1 MSGNHRTPL
10 IEGPRTWRWPWDRSK
25 DVVIGGHARAPAGPV
40 ETPEARLPGARP
52 PAAAHFDR
60 MYGGR
65 EPAPFWKRWPVQA
78 VLLLALLYHLAPRA
92 ALFLGGG
99 ESSEAAR
106 GVLSFLGLFLPRL
119 FDIETREWLVP
130 GAAAWL
136 WQPLMAALGAGFLR
150 LVALSA
156 ARRDP
161 QGALWIA
168 GAALAI
174 DTATWISVGLKLG
187 GQAYSPAEALALATL
202 LKVEGAALLGLF
214 FILALTGKRRLGR
227 TGAGGNG
234 D

>member
-1 MSGNHRTPL
+1 MSRDHRNPL

-25 DVVIGGHARAPAGPV
+25 DVIIGGQVRAPAGPV
-40 ETPEARLPGARP
+40 EKLEARLPGAKP
-52 PAAAHFDR
+52 PAAAHLDR

-65 EPAPFWKRWPVQA
+65 EQAPFWKRWPVQA

-99 ESSEAAR
+99 ESPEAAR
-106 GVLSFLGLFLPRL
+106 GVLTFLGPLLPRV
-119 FDIETREWLVP
+119 FDVETREWLVP

-136 WQPLMAALGAGFLR
+136 WQPLIAALGVGFLR
-150 LVALSA
+150 LVALST

-161 QGALWIA
+161 LGALWI
-168 GAALAI
+168 GGVALAV
-174 DTATWISVGLKLG
+174 DTATWILVGVKLG
-187 GQAYSPAEALALATL
+187 RQAYSPAEAAALTTL
-202 LKVEGAALLGLF
+202 LKVEGMALLGLF